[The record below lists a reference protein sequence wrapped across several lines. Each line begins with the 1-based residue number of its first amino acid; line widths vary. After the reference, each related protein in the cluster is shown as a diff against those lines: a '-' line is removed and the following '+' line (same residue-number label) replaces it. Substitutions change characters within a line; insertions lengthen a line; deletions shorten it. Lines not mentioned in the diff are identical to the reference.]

1 MTTITQVCKPIPEE
15 RRAAYAR
22 KVFGSGYPLLVEPV
36 IFAMADMLS
45 PDYKGGMW
53 LYCGICPEGTMY
65 SYPDTDDTFRVVSPN
80 GFGCTMSSSTTPLC
94 FSCSRLSVF
103 KDGREVGAATVR
115 YFDVSRSET
124 LLAGIDCAKTFT
136 TAPVSAWLRTFRPH
150 HSLDRPRRTDE
161 PPRRRQ
167 PRERNPQI

>member
-22 KVFGSGYPLLVEPV
+22 KVFGSGYSLLVEPV

-65 SYPDTDDTFRVVSPN
+65 SYPDTDDTFRVASPN
-80 GFGCTMSSSTTPLC
+80 GFECTMSSEAFGITACL
-94 FSCSRLSVF
+94 FSRPC
-103 KDGREVGAATVR
+103 EIHPAAPNA
-115 YFDVSRSET
+115 
-124 LLAGIDCAKTFT
+124 L
-136 TAPVSAWLRTFRPH
+136 
-150 HSLDRPRRTDE
+150 
-161 PPRRRQ
+161 
-167 PRERNPQI
+167 